1 MFAPLLTAALALSMP
16 MPAVVLDA
24 GVPPAAPAAA
34 LVDTAAGAEGE
45 FFDDAVEYG
54 CGAHDDEGLVEI
66 VDFAVGT
73 GVERR
78 VLTGASDRFPL
89 TTARVYAHVTLESAI
104 ETTVDIVWYRGESE
118 VQRLTLDVGPS
129 PRWRT
134 WSYRTLRPRDAGRWT
149 VEVRDADGSLLD
161 MLAFD
166 VADPV
171 APTVSRR

>member
-1 MFAPLLTAALALSMP
+1 MFAPLLTAALALL
-16 MPAVVLDA
+16 MPAAVLDA
-24 GVPPAAPAAA
+24 GVPPPDPVAADSA
-34 LVDTAAGAEGE
+34 LYEDEEFGCDAEAG
-45 FFDDAVEYG
+45 DD
-54 CGAHDDEGLVEI
+54 GLVEI

-89 TTARVYAHVTLESAI
+89 DTQRVYAHLTLESAF
-104 ETTVDIVWYRGESE
+104 ETTVDVVWFRGETE
-118 VQRLTLDVGPS
+118 VQRLTLAVGES

-149 VEVRDADGSLLD
+149 VEVRDADGMLLD
-161 MLAFD
+161 LLAFD
-166 VADPV
+166 VVDPV